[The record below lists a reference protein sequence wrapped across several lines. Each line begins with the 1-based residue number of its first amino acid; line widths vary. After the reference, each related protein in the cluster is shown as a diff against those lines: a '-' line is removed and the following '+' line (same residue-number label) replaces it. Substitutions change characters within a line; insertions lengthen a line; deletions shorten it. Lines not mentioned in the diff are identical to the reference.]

1 MKTLTDEL
9 LGIKQDK
16 FAVGDLVRTKSASNA
31 NGMPWLGVVTVVT
44 VLRNDQ
50 GEVKNC
56 YTVEWIDMEATQIL
70 WYDWYDEDLVLI
82 QQGASC

>member
-9 LGIKQDK
+9 LGIKEDK
-16 FAVGDLVRTKSASNA
+16 FAVGDLVRTKNASSAND
-31 NGMPWLGVVTVVT
+31 MPWLGVVTAVT
-44 VLRNDQ
+44 ILRNDK
-50 GEVKNC
+50 GEMRNC

>member
-50 GEVKNC
+50 DEVKNC

-70 WYDWYDEDLVLI
+70 WHDWYDEDLVLV
-82 QQGASC
+82 QPAAHC